1 MGEDGGATPGPTP
14 GGQSPVIGP
23 SPGTDSGGSMNLP
36 TSPGDPVTYL
46 NEYRQPSGSPPP
58 GQTFMDQHIQNLTST
73 DPGSGGTPPR
83 SNQEGLRDLMLPG
96 NEQWMKDI
104 NARVAAENGGKGPA
118 SLRFDRAG
126 VQAAIGRVEDLVR
139 DVREAY
145 ADADLLAKIETR
157 GEQVSDHYAGVANGA
172 GQAYIEYLQKT
183 ERDLRAFIE
192 DLEVIR
198 DRYAAQ
204 EDDVAEGFNG
214 TGTS

>member
-1 MGEDGGATPGPTP
+1 MGEGGGATPGPTP
-14 GGQSPVIGP
+14 GGQSPVVGP

-36 TSPGDPVTYL
+36 TSPGDPVSYL

-139 DVREAY
+139 DVRDAY
-145 ADADLLAKIETR
+145 ADADKLTQIIER
-157 GEQVSDHYAGVANGA
+157 QEDVSSHYAGVANGA
-172 GQAYIEYLQKT
+172 GRAYRAYLEKT
-183 ERDLRAFIE
+183 ENDLRNFLD
-192 DLEVIR
+192 DLEIVR

-204 EDDVAEGFNG
+204 EEETADGYRNTETD
-214 TGTS
+214 

>member
-1 MGEDGGATPGPTP
+1 
-14 GGQSPVIGP
+14 
-23 SPGTDSGGSMNLP
+23 MNLP
-36 TSPGDPVTYL
+36 TSPGDPVSYL

-139 DVREAY
+139 DVRDAY
-145 ADADLLAKIETR
+145 ADADKLTQIIER
-157 GEQVSDHYAGVANGA
+157 QEDVSSHYAGVANGA
-172 GQAYIEYLQKT
+172 GRAYRAYLEKT
-183 ERDLRAFIE
+183 ENDLRNFLD
-192 DLEVIR
+192 DLEIVR

-204 EDDVAEGFNG
+204 EEETADGYRNTETD
-214 TGTS
+214 